1 MKILVTGANGY
12 IGQGVVKAILDSGNE
27 VIATDFSTQ
36 YVDERAKR
44 IDCNVFDIDNPY
56 EYFENPDVLLH
67 LAWRDSFVH
76 TSPFH
81 IQDLPSHYTFLKK
94 MVDEGIDRVCV
105 MGSMHEIGFF
115 EGSIHEDTPCHP
127 MNLYGISKNALR
139 NCVELMT
146 TNTKT
151 KWQWLG
157 GYYIV
162 GNSEFGDSIFSK
174 SFHLLW
180 VKINMILLII
190 KISVCKWLPW
200 LVKMMSTEL
209 SI

>member
-105 MGSMHEIGFF
+105 MG
-115 EGSIHEDTPCHP
+115 
-127 MNLYGISKNALR
+127 NYA
-139 NCVELMT
+139 
-146 TNTKT
+146 
-151 KWQWLG
+151 
-157 GYYIV
+157 
-162 GNSEFGDSIFSK
+162 
-174 SFHLLW
+174 
-180 VKINMILLII
+180 
-190 KISVCKWLPW
+190 
-200 LVKMMSTEL
+200 
-209 SI
+209 